1 MNKFLFLLVFTAA
14 YVAAT
19 SFRWSSA
26 PTSNDEPVSELKRP
40 PYKTKHVIVLVI
52 DGPRFTET
60 YGDTACRYIPHL
72 GKELIHEG
80 VLFNNFKN
88 NGTTETNSGH
98 VAMVT
103 GVYDKV
109 SNNGKQIPKNPT
121 MFQYYLK
128 ASGVDKT
135 EAWVVT
141 SKGKLEILANC
152 KDKKWW
158 NMYMPSTHNGPN
170 GNSAEYDADA
180 PTFERV
186 KKVITEYTPNL
197 MLINLAATDLRAH
210 EGNWEGYLQ
219 ALRSCDQYAY
229 DLWQFIQDNKEM
241 KNSTTLFITH
251 DHGRH
256 LDGHKNGFV
265 NHGDGCEGCRKIAL
279 LAIGPDFKKDV
290 IITDAGETLDISK
303 TISKLLGFDM
313 PTSKGRVLEEL
324 FK

>member
-1 MNKFLFLLVFTAA
+1 MNKLFLLLVFTAA

-19 SFRWSSA
+19 SFRWTASSEQEDLPA
-26 PTSNDEPVSELKRP
+26 TELKRA
-40 PYKTKHVIVLVI
+40 PYKTRHVIVLVI
-52 DGPRFTET
+52 DGPRYTET

-72 GKELIHEG
+72 GKEMIHEG
-80 VLFNNFKN
+80 VLYNNFSN

-128 ASGVDKT
+128 TSGVDKT
-135 EAWVVT
+135 KAWIVT

-152 KDKKWW
+152 KNKKWW
-158 NMYMPSTHNGPN
+158 NMYMPSTWNGPN
-170 GNSAEYDADA
+170 GNSAEYNGDG

-186 KKVITEYTPNL
+186 KKVIKDHTPNL
-197 MLINLAATDLRAH
+197 MLINLSAVDLRGH
-210 EGNWEGYLQ
+210 ENNWEGYLD
-219 ALRSCDQYAY
+219 ALRKCDQYAY
-229 DLWQFIQDNKEM
+229 DLWQLIQDNPEM
-241 KNSTTLFITH
+241 KNSTSLFITH

-256 LDGHKNGFV
+256 PDGHKNGFV
-265 NHGDGCEGCRKIAL
+265 NHGDGCAGCRKIAL

-290 IITDAGETLDISK
+290 IVTEKGELIDLSK
-303 TISKLLGFDM
+303 TISRLLGFEM